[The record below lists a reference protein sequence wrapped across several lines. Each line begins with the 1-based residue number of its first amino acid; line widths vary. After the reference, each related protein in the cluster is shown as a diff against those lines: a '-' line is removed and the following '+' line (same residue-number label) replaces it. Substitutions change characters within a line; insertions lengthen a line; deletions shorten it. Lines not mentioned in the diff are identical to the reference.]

1 MDLQRI
7 NVHIGLDVPE
17 RLDVAPLLG
26 IFARWRHER
35 DANEWLDL
43 ADYAH
48 VPEGPLAM
56 LVGVRGNLVLDLE
69 RGQPT
74 LLYRNKRGLSG
85 SFEERFAEATR
96 RALGLATRLAGE
108 RGFPESWKVRAD
120 RLRLTINDRVSAANQ
135 TGNERELRELGEAI
149 EAVAARALGGD
160 ARIVRETDPARLFGA
175 QAHAGAP
182 AGLDDL
188 VRRLQDAAYAA

>member
-74 LLYRNKRGLSG
+74 LLYRNKRGLTG
-85 SFEERFAEATR
+85 GLEERFAEATR
-96 RALGLATRLAGE
+96 RALELVARLAGE
-108 RGFPESWKVRAD
+108 RGFPETWQVRPD
-120 RLRLTINDRVSAANQ
+120 RLRLTVNNRVAAP
-135 TGNERELRELGEAI
+135 NEAGSQRELGEAI

-160 ARIVRETDPARLFGA
+160 VRIVRETDPARLFGV
-175 QAHAGAP
+175 QAHAAAP